1 MEWCAKWIKS
11 DGDFGDDICPVFE
24 KRFPL
29 GKINSAKLY
38 VTALGVYE
46 AVLSGKRISDFV
58 LAPGWTSYDKRLQVQ
73 TYDLAGLHDRDNEL
87 TVTVGRGWC
96 SSPMPGFVESED
108 KARRAGIPRGDRKSV
123 V

>member
-1 MEWCAKWIKS
+1 MEWCANWIKS

-46 AVLSGKRISDFV
+46 AVLNGKRISDFV
-58 LAPGWTSYDKRLQVQ
+58 LAPGWTSYDHRLQYQ
-73 TYDLAGLHDRDNEL
+73 EYD
-87 TVTVGRGWC
+87 VTD
-96 SSPMPGFVESED
+96 MLSENNVL
-108 KARRAGIPRGDRKSV
+108 SV
-123 V
+123 I